1 MDLNKAM
8 LIGNIT
14 RDPEIRQTAGGIP
27 VASFS
32 VATNLSWKDAN
43 GQKQDRAEFH
53 NIIAW
58 RSLADIA
65 GRFLKKGSKV
75 FVEGRL
81 QTRSW
86 VGNDGQK
93 RYTTE
98 IVAENIIMLDRANG
112 GQGGYQSPYQADNRP
127 ASAPSGQNTASNGEQ
142 VITYEDV
149 PQTGGYEESEINV
162 DNIPF

>member
-14 RDPEIRQTAGGIP
+14 RDPEIRQTAGGVP

-112 GQGGYQSPYQADNRP
+112 GQGYQSPYQANDNRP
-127 ASAPSGQNTASNGEQ
+127 SSNQAMSSNGEQ
-142 VITYEDV
+142 IITYEDV
-149 PQTGGYEESEINV
+149 PQAGGYEESEINV